1 MQSKLEVQK
10 KLKRAEERR
19 ASQPVRPPK
28 RRKTLTQDALIAEA
42 LETEEENLQSLQ
54 MYLEQEEERKARQRA
69 AGKKVMHGPYVRWIS
84 KGLRWGKLEPSAEAD
99 TKGPSAERDGMPSRA
114 STQGHPAQGPAKENS
129 AGQPTSVPPASA
141 SAVSQTT
148 TERPEA
154 QATGQPP
161 ATGRPGEP
169 AEARPVGQ
177 PTPSK
182 ETGDHLAEPAP
193 KPTEPAPKPTETAP
207 KPTEPAHMPA
217 ESAPKPTDPAPKPT
231 EPAPIPAEAAP
242 KPTEPAHMPAE
253 SAPKPTEPAPI
264 PAEAAPIPTDPAP
277 KPTHAPPSHSTTTEP
292 ASTDSALKIPTER
305 GGAPAKT
312 EGDADTAPAAD
323 GAADNGELT
332 ARTILSL
339 NGLDPQATWADE
351 FRLLLGDHCRWD
363 RLPVVPSRNRP
374 FRPRQSTC
382 VVTGLPA
389 RYRDPLTS
397 IPYATTE
404 AFDTLRGAL
413 HGAYLWTGAPEARAG
428 VLGSGCFAGAADE
441 AGAAGV
447 FAMCRR

>member
-114 STQGHPAQGPAKENS
+114 GTQGHPAQGPAKENS
-129 AGQPTSVPPASA
+129 AGQPTPAPPPSA
-141 SAVSQTT
+141 SAVPQTT

-169 AEARPVGQ
+169 AEARQ
-177 PTPSK
+177 PTPS
-182 ETGDHLAEPAP
+182 EGPGDRPALAAPQPPEAAPTPAEPAP
-193 KPTEPAPKPTETAP
+193 KPPEAASKPP
-207 KPTEPAHMPA
+207 
-217 ESAPKPTDPAPKPT
+217 
-231 EPAPIPAEAAP
+231 EAAP
-242 KPTEPAHMPAE
+242 KPA
-253 SAPKPTEPAPI
+253 
-264 PAEAAPIPTDPAP
+264 
-277 KPTHAPPSHSTTTEP
+277 HAPTPDSTTTEP
-292 ASTDSALKIPTER
+292 ASTDSAPKIPTER
-305 GGAPAKT
+305 AGAPTERAGAPPERAGAPPKT
-312 EGDADTAPAAD
+312 EGDADAAPAAD

-332 ARTILSL
+332 VRTMLSL

-389 RYRDPLTS
+389 RYRDPLTG

>member
-217 ESAPKPTDPAPKPT
+217 ESAPKPT
-231 EPAPIPAEAAP
+231 EA
-242 KPTEPAHMPAE
+242 
-253 SAPKPTEPAPI
+253 API
-264 PAEAAPIPTDPAP
+264 PAEAAPIPTEPAP